1 MAYRLPPLNAL
12 RLFEA
17 AGRHLSFKA
26 AAEELAV
33 TPSAVSHAVQGLEDW
48 LGLPLFVRGHR
59 SLALTP
65 AGESYLPEV
74 RTALAHLAR
83 ATRDLSGRRPAGQVV
98 VSAAPTFALCWLI
111 PALERFRARHPDIE
125 VTLDTSR
132 RLMDLP
138 REGIDVAIRMGTG
151 GWPGVDADLLVRE
164 RLVPV
169 CAPALAP
176 SLRVPEDLGE
186 VPLLHVVGVAEDWA
200 AWARARGAAALDTS
214 RGPRFDTLQMAW
226 EAAARGQGVALGR
239 LPLVEREL
247 AAGRLHAVLE
257 PAVQAQTGYWL
268 VTDSGALRP
277 EAGAFRD
284 WLRAELAS

>member
-1 MAYRLPPLNAL
+1 MVYRLPPLNAL

-26 AAEELAV
+26 AAQELNV

-48 LGLPLFVRGHR
+48 LGVPLFVRGHR
-59 SLALTP
+59 SLALTG

-83 ATRDLSGRRPAGQVV
+83 ATRDLPGRRPAGHLV
-98 VSAAPTFALCWLI
+98 VSAAPTFALCWLV
-111 PALERFRARHPDIE
+111 PALDRFRDRHGDIE

-132 RLMDLP
+132 RLMDLQ
-138 REGIDVAIRMGTG
+138 RDGVDVAIRMGTG
-151 GWPGVDADLLVRE
+151 GWTGVDCDLLVRE

-169 CAPALAP
+169 CAPSLVP
-176 SLRVPEDLGE
+176 SLQTPGDLAD
-186 VPLLHVVGVAEDWA
+186 VPLLHVVGVAEDWG
-200 AWARARGAAALDTS
+200 AWARARGASGLDVT

-239 LPLVEREL
+239 LPLVERDL
-247 AAGRLHAVLE
+247 AAGRLCSVLE
-257 PAVQAQTGYWL
+257 PAVAAETGYWL
-268 VTDSGALRP
+268 VTDPDTLRP
-277 EAGAFRD
+277 EAQAFRD
-284 WLRAELAS
+284 WLRAELAA